1 MKKVCIITTVH
12 SVFDIRIYHKEA
24 KSLVRVGYEVILIA
38 RHKINE
44 TVGGVKILALPFS
57 RNRLLRFLYLDYK
70 ATNLAFKQK
79 ADIYHFHDPEF
90 LPWACLLKKNT
101 RAKIIYDVHEDVPK
115 QILSKKWIPR
125 FLRKPISYFFNLFEK
140 KCASKF
146 DAIIS
151 VVPVVAEKFKN
162 KYSICV
168 ANYPKL
174 DYFEQ
179 IGGLVDEKNKKSV
192 FTAIYVGGMTEIR
205 GIRQIIEA
213 NRLISARKKIKL
225 VMAGPFSDNGFENE
239 IKANPEWKKIDY
251 LGVLPI
257 KDVYKEITAADVGLV
272 CLQPEPNYVIAQ
284 PIKMFE
290 YMAAGIPVIASNFS
304 KYREIIENNK
314 CGLCVDPRE
323 PAKIADAIIHIMEHP
338 DEARK
343 MGENGRKAVRE
354 LYNWEK
360 EEEKLLET
368 YKRLLS

>member
-1 MKKVCIITTVH
+1 
-12 SVFDIRIYHKEA
+12 
-24 KSLVRVGYEVILIA
+24 
-38 RHKINE
+38 
-44 TVGGVKILALPFS
+44 
-57 RNRLLRFLYLDYK
+57 
-70 ATNLAFKQK
+70 
-79 ADIYHFHDPEF
+79 
-90 LPWACLLKKNT
+90 
-101 RAKIIYDVHEDVPK
+101 
-115 QILSKKWIPR
+115 
-125 FLRKPISYFFNLFEK
+125 
-140 KCASKF
+140 
-146 DAIIS
+146 
-151 VVPVVAEKFKN
+151 
-162 KYSICV
+162 
-168 ANYPKL
+168 L

-314 CGLCVDPRE
+314 CGLCVDPRD